1 MGKPFSM
8 GEQLTKALPPAVMAK
23 DIPLA
28 DIENP
33 EAPRYSEAGEYR
45 ELLQTDQ
52 ETQEVFETAKGIEG
66 LIRQWGVHAAGVIMS
81 SEPIID
87 VIPLMRRLV
96 DGQDIIQYDDPT
108 ADTLSLIKMDF
119 LWLHNRTAISD
130 ALENIQ
136 LNRGLTLDLEALEL
150 DDSASY
156 ELLAR
161 GDTLG
166 VFQLEGGPMRSLLKL
181 MRPDNYE
188 DISATLACRH
198 GPITQIGRA
207 HV

>member
-1 MGKPFSM
+1 MIVTYGTIKTKQALKDSARVMGKPFSM

-33 EAPRYSEAGEYR
+33 EAPRYSEAGEFR

-96 DGQDIIQYDDPT
+96 DGQVITQFDYPT
-108 ADTLSLIKMDF
+108 AEAVGLIQMDF
-119 LWLHNRTAISD
+119 LGLRNRTVLSD
-130 ALENIQ
+130 AVENIP
-136 LNRGLTLDLEALEL
+136 LSCGFTLDLEALEL

-161 GDTLG
+161 CDTLG
-166 VFQLEGGPMRSLLKL
+166 ACQLDGGPMRFPLKL
-181 MRPDNYE
+181 M
-188 DISATLACRH
+188 
-198 GPITQIGRA
+198 
-207 HV
+207 

>member
-1 MGKPFSM
+1 RRNEVIEYVTEKYGDERVAMIVTYGTIKTKQALKDSARVMGKPFSM

-33 EAPRYSEAGEYR
+33 EAPRYSEVGEFR

-66 LIRQWGVHAAGVIMS
+66 LIRQWCVHAAGVIMS

-96 DGQDIIQYDDPT
+96 DGQVITKFDYPT
-108 ADTLSLIKMDF
+108 AETLGLIKMDF
-119 LWLHNRTAISD
+119 LGLRNRRVIGPW
-130 ALENIQ
+130 
-136 LNRGLTLDLEALEL
+136 RH
-150 DDSASY
+150 
-156 ELLAR
+156 AR
-161 GDTLG
+161 C
-166 VFQLEGGPMRSLLKL
+166 
-181 MRPDNYE
+181 
-188 DISATLACRH
+188 ISAGWRTNAFPAEIDASRQL
-198 GPITQIGRA
+198 
-207 HV
+207 